1 MRRVALLL
9 CVLMLAPVTSAWSG
23 AGLSPEDEKEIVG
36 IEAEPKVLIIGIDG
50 DEAMLQRR
58 SQKNIQGHSGKSKTR
73 VRGLSMQA
81 RGRCQ
86 IQQPDGRVC

>member
-1 MRRVALLL
+1 MCRFAMRRVALLL

-50 DEAMLQRR
+50 
-58 SQKNIQGHSGKSKTR
+58 
-73 VRGLSMQA
+73 VRGDVAELVAQENQGA
-81 RGRCQ
+81 FG
-86 IQQPDGRVC
+86 